1 MYITKKCQAQ
11 LTRVTAQGMLV
22 LRDTEPKQA
31 DAYMQISTTVQA
43 REYSCISVHPDTVLG
58 LCCTNKPGRTHAG
71 GKEYQAIVC
80 QCIGE
85 PDELQQ
91 QRCGHVASIPW
102 H

>member
-1 MYITKKCQAQ
+1 MQLMETCQAQ
-11 LTRVTAQGMLV
+11 LTKVTEQGMLV
-22 LRDTEPKQA
+22 LRSNQPKQA
-31 DAYMQISTTVQA
+31 DAYMQMITTVQA
-43 REYSCISVHPDTVLG
+43 REYSCINVHPDTVLG

-91 QRCGHVASIPW
+91 QRGGQQPS
-102 H
+102 